1 MHINYPCTFSNKD
14 LLERYRTE
22 SMATIL
28 MKRRWRWIGHVK
40 KVQSPRLPYKGKAKE
55 EQSKGH
61 AVVDGEEGN
70 EADGKDLE
78 QLSSHGKRPEDV
90 KG

>member
-1 MHINYPCTFSNKD
+1 M
-14 LLERYRTE
+14 
-22 SMATIL
+22 
-28 MKRRWRWIGHVK
+28 K

-78 QLSSHGKRPEDV
+78 QLSSHGKRSEDV